1 MNINV
6 INNVDKEL
14 NVIVNK
20 ENNDNIEII
29 IDLKNDNI
37 DLLALKQGD
46 VFHKNNVEYIVLEQL
61 PDKQTVVIRKYLLE
75 NKMEFDSDNNN
86 WKTSSIRE
94 RLNNNVDGYLREV
107 EDAFGKDKIVTHT
120 VDLLSLDGL
129 DDYGTSN
136 DKISLL
142 TIDQYRKYRKIL
154 SENINKWW
162 WLLTPDSTSSGS
174 SASYVQCVDSD
185 GSVGYD
191 HCGFDV
197 GVRPFFI
204 IQS

>member
-37 DLLALKQGD
+37 DLLALKPGD
-46 VFHKNNVEYIVLEQL
+46 VFHKSNVEYIVLEQL
-61 PDKQTVVIRKYLLE
+61 PDKQTAVIRRYLLE
-75 NKMEFDSDNNN
+75 NEMEFDSDNNN
-86 WKTSSIRE
+86 WKTSSLRE

-107 EDAFGKDKIVTHT
+107 EDAFGKDQIVTHT

-142 TIDQYRKYRKIL
+142 NIDQYRKYRKIL
-154 SENINKWW
+154 GENMDNWW
-162 WLLTPDSTSSGS
+162 WLLTPDSTPSGS
-174 SASYVQCVDSD
+174 GSRYVRYVNSCGDVSFSLCGCD
-185 GSVGYD
+185 G
-191 HCGFDV
+191 

-204 IQS
+204 VQS

>member
-174 SASYVQCVDSD
+174 SASFVRYVDSD

-191 HCGFDV
+191 LCGYDG

>member
-1 MNINV
+1 MRNNVNV
-6 INNVDKEL
+6 INKAEKEL
-14 NVIVNK
+14 NVTVN
-20 ENNDNIEII
+20 NVDGNIQII
-29 IDLKNDNI
+29 IDTKKDNI
-37 DLLALKQGD
+37 DLLLLSVGS
-46 VFHKNNVEYIVLEQL
+46 VFKIDDVEYIVLDQL
-61 PDKQTVVIRKYLLE
+61 TNNKTAVIRKELLE
-75 NKMEFDSDNNN
+75 DTMEFDSDNNN

-162 WLLTPDSTSSGS
+162 WLLTPDSKIGR
-174 SASYVQCVDSD
+174 AHV
-185 GSVGYD
+185 
-191 HCGFDV
+191 
-197 GVRPFFI
+197 
-204 IQS
+204 

>member
-174 SASYVQCVDSD
+174 SASCVRYVDSFGRVVYD
-185 GSVGYD
+185 LCGYD
-191 HCGFDV
+191 G

>member
-37 DLLALKQGD
+37 DLLALKPGD

-174 SASYVQCVDSD
+174 SARYVRYVDSGGFVGCSRCGCD
-185 GSVGYD
+185 G
-191 HCGFDV
+191 

-204 IQS
+204 VQS

>member
-174 SASYVQCVDSD
+174 SASYVRCVLSNGDVD
-185 GSVGYD
+185 YD
-191 HCGFDV
+191 HCGYDG

>member
-174 SASYVQCVDSD
+174 SASYVQYVRSGGFVC
-185 GSVGYD
+185 
-191 HCGFDV
+191 CGRCGCGG

>member
-1 MNINV
+1 
-6 INNVDKEL
+6 
-14 NVIVNK
+14 
-20 ENNDNIEII
+20 
-29 IDLKNDNI
+29 
-37 DLLALKQGD
+37 
-46 VFHKNNVEYIVLEQL
+46 
-61 PDKQTVVIRKYLLE
+61 
-75 NKMEFDSDNNN
+75 MEFDSDNNN

-174 SASYVQCVDSD
+174 SASCVRYVSSCGYVD
-185 GSVGYD
+185 YF
-191 HCGFDV
+191 HCGCDG

-204 IQS
+204 VQS

>member
-29 IDLKNDNI
+29 IDLKNNKI
-37 DLLALKQGD
+37 NLLALKPGD
-46 VFHKNNVEYIVLEQL
+46 VFHKSNVEYIVLEQL
-61 PDKQTVVIRKYLLE
+61 PDKQTAVIRRYLLE
-75 NKMEFDSDNNN
+75 NEMEFDSDNNN
-86 WKTSSIRE
+86 WKTSSLRE

-107 EDAFGKDKIVTHT
+107 EDAFGKDQIVTHT

-142 TIDQYRKYRKIL
+142 NIDQYRKYRKIL
-154 SENINKWW
+154 GENMDNWW
-162 WLLTPDSTSSGS
+162 WLLTPDSTPSGS
-174 SASYVQCVDSD
+174 GSRYVRCVGSD
-185 GSVGYD
+185 GFVGYG
-191 HCGFDV
+191 HCGFDG

-204 IQS
+204 VQS

>member
-129 DDYGTSN
+129 DDYVTSN

-174 SASYVQCVDSD
+174 SASFVQCVDSGGDVCCYRCGCD
-185 GSVGYD
+185 G
-191 HCGFDV
+191 

>member
-29 IDLKNDNI
+29 IDLKNNKI
-37 DLLALKQGD
+37 NLLALKPGD
-46 VFHKNNVEYIVLEQL
+46 VFHKSNVEYIVLEQL
-61 PDKQTVVIRKYLLE
+61 PDKQTAVIRRYLLE
-75 NKMEFDSDNNN
+75 NEMEFDSDNNN
-86 WKTSSIRE
+86 WKTSSLRE

-107 EDAFGKDKIVTHT
+107 EDAFGKDQIVTHT

-142 TIDQYRKYRKIL
+142 NIDQYRKYRKIL
-154 SENINKWW
+154 GENMDNWW
-162 WLLTPDSTSSGS
+162 WLLTPDSTPSGS
-174 SASYVQCVDSD
+174 GSRCVRCVNSCGVVD
-185 GSVGYD
+185 YY
-191 HCGFDV
+191 HCDDCG

-204 IQS
+204 VQS

>member
-37 DLLALKQGD
+37 DLLALKPGD

-174 SASYVQCVDSD
+174 SASCVLYVGSN
-185 GSVGYD
+185 GSVYYVLCGY
-191 HCGFDV
+191 GG

-204 IQS
+204 VQS

>member
-174 SASYVQCVDSD
+174 SASYVRCVDSFGRVD
-185 GSVGYD
+185 YCRCGY
-191 HCGFDV
+191 GR

>member
-29 IDLKNDNI
+29 IDLKNNKI
-37 DLLALKQGD
+37 NLLALKPGD
-46 VFHKNNVEYIVLEQL
+46 VFHKSNVEYIVLEQL
-61 PDKQTVVIRKYLLE
+61 PDKQTAVIRRYLLE
-75 NKMEFDSDNNN
+75 NEMEFDSDNNN
-86 WKTSSIRE
+86 WKTSSLRE

-107 EDAFGKDKIVTHT
+107 EDAFGKDQIVTHT

-142 TIDQYRKYRKIL
+142 NIDQYRKYRKIL
-154 SENINKWW
+154 GENMDNWW
-162 WLLTPDSTSSGS
+162 WLLTPDSTPSGS
-174 SASYVQCVDSD
+174 GSRYVQYVDSGGRVD
-185 GSVGYD
+185 CCLCVYYE
-191 HCGFDV
+191 

-204 IQS
+204 VQS

>member
-29 IDLKNDNI
+29 IDLKNNKI
-37 DLLALKQGD
+37 NLLALKPGD
-46 VFHKNNVEYIVLEQL
+46 VFHKSNVEYIVLEQL
-61 PDKQTVVIRKYLLE
+61 PDKQTAVIRRYLLE
-75 NKMEFDSDNNN
+75 NEMEFDSDNNN
-86 WKTSSIRE
+86 WKTSSLRE

-107 EDAFGKDKIVTHT
+107 EDAFGKDQIVTHT

-142 TIDQYRKYRKIL
+142 NIDQYRKYRKIL
-154 SENINKWW
+154 GENMDNWW
-162 WLLTPDSTSSGS
+162 WLLTPDSTPSGS
-174 SASYVQCVDSD
+174 GSRYVQFVDSD
-185 GSVGYD
+185 GCVFYGLCGYD
-191 HCGFDV
+191 G

-204 IQS
+204 VQS

>member
-37 DLLALKQGD
+37 DLLALKPGD
-46 VFHKNNVEYIVLEQL
+46 VFRKNNVEYIVLEQL

-174 SASYVQCVDSD
+174 SASYVLYVLSD
-185 GSVGYD
+185 GYVDYD
-191 HCGFDV
+191 HCGYDL

>member
-20 ENNDNIEII
+20 ENNENIEII

-37 DLLALKQGD
+37 DLLALKPGD

-174 SASYVQCVDSD
+174 SASCVLCVRSCGDVSY
-185 GSVGYD
+185 GRCGY
-191 HCGFDV
+191 GG

-204 IQS
+204 VQS

>member
-129 DDYGTSN
+129 DDYVTSN

-174 SASYVQCVDSD
+174 SASYVRYVSSGGCVYY
-185 GSVGYD
+185 GLCGYD
-191 HCGFDV
+191 G